1 MSQVV
6 SVLAVFGIDPA
17 IVGWLLALVAV
28 AVVSWT
34 LSRRTNKWDQCSS
47 DMPDVKST
55 LVDIKEELLM
65 IKLILSKSGSES
77 FAKGESPLKLTD
89 LGKKAVD
96 SLEAESFIAENFSTL
111 KSLAEADNPQTAYDL
126 QLACLKVAD
135 KQIPDMLTPKQLNN
149 AKEHAFQS
157 SLPLSSVYI
166 VFGVLL
172 RDRLMAER
180 NWPIDGANANS

>member
-17 IVGWLLALVAV
+17 IVGWLLALVVV
-28 AVVSWT
+28 AVVSWK
-34 LSRRTNKWDQCSS
+34 LSRRTNKWGQCSS

-65 IKLILSKSGSES
+65 IKLILSKSWSES
-77 FAKGESPLKLTD
+77 LLKLTD

-96 SLEAESFIAENFSTL
+96 SLEAESFIAENFSAL

-172 RDRLMAER
+172 RDRLMVER